1 MLTDLRDK
9 LSHAPS
15 LWVGLG
21 RLSRSYYGM
30 VIAHIGMAVCAL
42 GVCLTSQYSVERDL
56 RMEPGDEVDM
66 AGYHFLFA
74 GTKSITGPNYVGDE
88 GLIVVSNTAGEIARL
103 KPQKRRYHAQ
113 QGQVMTEADID
124 AGLMRDIY
132 VAMGEPLADQAWAVR
147 LHYKPFVRWMWLGG
161 LMMAFGA
168 ALAALDKR
176 YRFLTGQASEKDQTV
191 LENDV
196 MSRVTGN

>member
-1 MLTDLRDK
+1 
-9 LSHAPS
+9 
-15 LWVGLG
+15 
-21 RLSRSYYGM
+21 
-30 VIAHIGMAVCAL
+30 
-42 GVCLTSQYSVERDL
+42 
-56 RMEPGDEVDM
+56 
-66 AGYHFLFA
+66 
-74 GTKSITGPNYVGDE
+74 
-88 GLIVVSNTAGEIARL
+88 
-103 KPQKRRYHAQ
+103 
-113 QGQVMTEADID
+113 MTEADID